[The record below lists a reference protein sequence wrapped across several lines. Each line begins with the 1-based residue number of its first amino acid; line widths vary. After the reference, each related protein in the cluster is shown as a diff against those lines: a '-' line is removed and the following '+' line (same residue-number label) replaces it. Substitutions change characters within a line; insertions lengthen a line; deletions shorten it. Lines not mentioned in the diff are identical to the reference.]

1 MTQEQKARLTT
12 ELKELQAV
20 YGDNNTLIAAA
31 MVSNRLEYIN
41 AYLRKIAT
49 CADHG
54 KFNTREFVGF
64 DPAD

>member
-12 ELKELQAV
+12 ELGELQEV
-20 YGDNNTLIAAA
+20 YGDNSTLIAAA
-31 MVSNRLEYIN
+31 MISSRLEYIN

-49 CADHG
+49 CTDHG